1 MSSAFAVEVDRRVV
15 GMAVRVAGGFRFFSS
30 DPRFFPFEGRVFRK
44 GRSIGRRL
52 AEFIGSRRPEVGDQ
66 ARSRSTR

>member
-1 MSSAFAVEVDRRVV
+1 MSNAFVVEVDRRVV

-30 DPRFFPFEGRVFRK
+30 DSSFFPFEGKIFRK

-52 AEFIGSRRPEVGDQ
+52 AEL
-66 ARSRSTR
+66 ARSRRLKQGGESRSQPR

>member
-1 MSSAFAVEVDRRVV
+1 MSNAFVVEVDRRVV

-30 DPRFFPFEGRVFRK
+30 DSKFFPFEGKIFRK

-52 AEFIGSRRPEVGDQ
+52 ADL
-66 ARSRSTR
+66 ARSHRLKQCEESRPQTL

>member
-1 MSSAFAVEVDRRVV
+1 MSNAFVVEVDRRVV

-30 DPRFFPFEGRVFRK
+30 DSNFFPFEGKIFRK

-52 AEFIGSRRPEVGDQ
+52 AEL
-66 ARSRSTR
+66 ARSRRLKKGGESRSQTL

>member
-1 MSSAFAVEVDRRVV
+1 MSNAFVVEVDRRVV

-30 DPRFFPFEGRVFRK
+30 DSNFFPFEGKIFRR

-52 AEFIGSRRPEVGDQ
+52 AEL
-66 ARSRSTR
+66 ARSRRLKKGGESRSQTL

>member
-1 MSSAFAVEVDRRVV
+1 MSNAFVVEVDRRVV

-30 DPRFFPFEGRVFRK
+30 DSKFFPFEGKIFRK

-52 AEFIGSRRPEVGDQ
+52 ADL
-66 ARSRSTR
+66 ARSRRLKKGGESRSKTL

>member
-1 MSSAFAVEVDRRVV
+1 MSNAFVVEVDRRVV

-30 DPRFFPFEGRVFRK
+30 DSKFFPFEGKIFRK

-52 AEFIGSRRPEVGDQ
+52 ADL
-66 ARSRSTR
+66 ARSRRLKKGGESRSQTL

>member
-1 MSSAFAVEVDRRVV
+1 MSNAFVVEVDRRVV

-30 DPRFFPFEGRVFRK
+30 DTKFFPFEGKIFRK

-52 AEFIGSRRPEVGDQ
+52 AEL
-66 ARSRSTR
+66 ARSRHPKLDGERRLQTR

>member
-15 GMAVRVAGGFRFFSS
+15 GMAIRVPGGFRFFSS
-30 DPRFFPFEGRVFRK
+30 DSRFFPFEGKIFRK

-52 AEFIGSRRPEVGDQ
+52 AELARSRRPKRENERPPQ
-66 ARSRSTR
+66 PFR